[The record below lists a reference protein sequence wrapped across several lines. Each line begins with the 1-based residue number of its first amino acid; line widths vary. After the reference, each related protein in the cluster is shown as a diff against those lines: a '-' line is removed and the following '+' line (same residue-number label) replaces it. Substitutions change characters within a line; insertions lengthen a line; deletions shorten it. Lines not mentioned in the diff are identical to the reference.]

1 VIFSQ
6 DSQPESICK
15 LMPNAS
21 FINTLVVGNLSDEY
35 IIDINGKAHNHVCG
49 GAVLYSAAGVK
60 TRIEDVGLVSRIGS
74 VYSTE
79 WLASIEEKGLDPRGI
94 LPTKTSFDH
103 RRFIVWRDAEH
114 FDVENPVANYASHG
128 LTFPR
133 ELLGY
138 HSESISALESIW
150 GDTISQIKKNLPREF
165 FDISAAHICS
175 LDFST
180 QVKIINL
187 LESGSMNTLS
197 ITPSNQYMT
206 PEYLE
211 KLRVIVKG
219 AAIFCPSED
228 QLYSLCKSQ
237 TNDIWEMMEMVT
249 DLGCQ
254 RVIVTRGLKGYLL
267 YDGVSKKRYSLP
279 VYPNRWIDPT
289 GAEDVFSG
297 AFLSEFI
304 KSYDPVQALIWG
316 GSMASISVEG
326 SGPFF
331 CLEAIPGLA
340 EARAVKMQS
349 YLGQP

>member
-1 VIFSQ
+1 
-6 DSQPESICK
+6 
-15 LMPNAS
+15 MPNAS

-60 TRIEDVGLVSRIGS
+60 SRIEEVGLVSRIRS
-74 VYSTE
+74 DFSRD
-79 WLASIEEKGLDPRGI
+79 WLKEIECKGFDTRGI
-94 LPTKTSFDH
+94 LKTHSIFDH
-103 RRFIVWRDAEH
+103 RRFIVWRDSEH
-114 FDVENPVANYASHG
+114 FDIDNPVAYYASHG

-138 HSESISALESIW
+138 HSDNKDDINSIW
-150 GDTISQIKKNLPREF
+150 GDVIGPMKTHLPREF
-165 FDISAAHICS
+165 FDISAAHICP

-180 QVKIINL
+180 QAKIINL

-197 ITPSNQYMT
+197 IAPSNQYMT
-206 PEYLE
+206 PEFLE

-237 TNDIWEMMEMVT
+237 TNDIWEMVEMIT
-249 DLGCQ
+249 DMGCQ
-254 RVIVTRGLKGYLL
+254 RVAVTRGLKGYIL
-267 YDGVSKKRYSLP
+267 YDGVNKKRYSLP
-279 VYPNRWIDPT
+279 VYPNRWINPT
-289 GAEDVFSG
+289 GIQDVFSG
-297 AFLSEFI
+297 AFLSEFK

-316 GSMASISVEG
+316 CSMASISVEG
-326 SGPFF
+326 SGPFY

-340 EARAVKMQS
+340 EARAAKMQS
-349 YLGQP
+349 YLGRI